1 MVREPAESQR
11 QDMVSPIPR
20 GAGAA
25 RAALWMLGPWGSQ
38 ATAHMLPYPHPKYTL
53 ASLLP
58 PWHLPWVQ
66 SNQGACC
73 SRICV
78 SSSSLPVTS
87 KPLVWTDPRIFFFFN
102 FFGCACDMWR
112 FPSQGSNLC
121 YSSHPSCT
129 DTTRSL
135 THCTTREL
143 LGDVFLANQESS

>member
-1 MVREPAESQR
+1 MSKGYLARGIGMVREPAESQR

-20 GAGAA
+20 GAGSA

-87 KPLVWTDPRIFFFFN
+87 KPLVWTDPRIFFFF
-102 FFGCACDMWR
+102 
-112 FPSQGSNLC
+112 LI
-121 YSSHPSCT
+121 
-129 DTTRSL
+129 
-135 THCTTREL
+135 
-143 LGDVFLANQESS
+143 FLAAPVTCGSSQARDQTCATAATPAALTPPDP